1 MMGGS
6 TIEQVSASKTLGVI
20 FNDMLTWDDHLDEV
34 CSKVSR
40 RLYFLRLLYHAGTC
54 RADITQVYT
63 SIVRSVLEY
72 ACELWHPG
80 ITVAHS
86 HSLEHIQ
93 ERALAISYPDLEY
106 QEALKKTGLEN
117 LARKQQH
124 NDNQHQHNNNTT
136 TTTQEEEQQQQK

>member
-6 TIEQVSASKTLGVI
+6 TTEQVSASKTLGVI

-40 RLYFLRLLYHAGTC
+40 RLYFLR
-54 RADITQVYT
+54 I
-63 SIVRSVLEY
+63 EY
-72 ACELWHPG
+72 ACELLHPG
-80 ITVAHS
+80 ITVANS

-106 QEALKKTGLEN
+106 QEALKTTGLEN

-124 NDNQHQHNNNTT
+124 NDNRHQHKNNTT
-136 TTTQEEEQQQQK
+136 TTTQEEQQQQ